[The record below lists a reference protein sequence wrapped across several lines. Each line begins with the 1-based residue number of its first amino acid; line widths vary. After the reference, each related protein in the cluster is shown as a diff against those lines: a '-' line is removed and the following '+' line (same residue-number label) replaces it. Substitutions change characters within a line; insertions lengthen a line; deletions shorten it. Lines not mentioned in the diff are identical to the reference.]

1 MALTPEIVASNPTAK
16 RPGNSHHRKV
26 KLFRL
31 RPPRPRRLTRL
42 KSPALSAIVET
53 DCPLLDV
60 RSSPGNS
67 ILGGLPGREWNQL
80 KPHLQRV
87 SWQGGEILRHVAT
100 ALDCFHFPES
110 GMVCTFAVMD
120 DGRSVALAA
129 IGREGF
135 LGVPAFLGAE
145 IAQLRAVVLIGG
157 DGFKL
162 IRDELWHILP
172 VCPQFATA
180 LRRYSSQYLT
190 QIAALGACHALHS
203 VHQRVTCWLLMARDR
218 TGSDSL
224 QLTHESLSELLGCRR
239 SSVTESLSLLE
250 NAGVIR
256 CGRCQIRIL
265 DHRRLAQQ
273 ACECY
278 ASLKKRE
285 KGEPERFSRI

>member
-1 MALTPEIVASNPTAK
+1 VARTPKVGTLSPPAK
-16 RPGNSHHRKV
+16 HAGNTHRRRSS
-26 KLFRL
+26 LIWR
-31 RPPRPRRLTRL
+31 RPPRPRGLTRL
-42 KSPALSAIVET
+42 KSPALSAPPET

-67 ILGGLPGREWNQL
+67 ILAGLPGKEWNQL

-87 SWQGGEILRHVAT
+87 SWHGGEILRHVAT
-100 ALDCFHFPES
+100 ALDCFYFPES

-157 DGFKL
+157 DAVKL
-162 IRDELWHILP
+162 SRDELWCVTPL
-172 VCPQFATA
+172 CPRFASA

-190 QIAALGACHALHS
+190 QIAAIGACHALHS
-203 VHQRVTCWLLMARDR
+203 VHQRVASWLFMARNR
-218 TGSDSL
+218 TGCDSL
-224 QLTHESLSELLGCRR
+224 PLTHESLSELLGCRR

-250 NAGVIR
+250 KAGVIR
-256 CGRCQIRIL
+256 CGRRQICIL
-265 DHRRLAQQ
+265 DHKRLAQQ
-273 ACECY
+273 TCECY
-278 ASLKKRE
+278 TSLKKRA
-285 KGEPERFSRI
+285 GQG